1 MVYDISHFMG
11 SVCERDGCHEGTH
24 RKFRFNEL
32 SFLKLSDDECPVS
45 NDYWPVTALQTHAA
59 TEFSCYEV
67 QIIPILYRESVKN
80 NMWKFGRSSLSF
92 IFHQKWS
99 NNHGLAHM

>member
-1 MVYDISHFMG
+1 M
-11 SVCERDGCHEGTH
+11 
-24 RKFRFNEL
+24 
-32 SFLKLSDDECPVS
+32 SDDECPVS

-80 NMWKFGRSSLSF
+80 NMWKFGRSSLNLIS
-92 IFHQKWS
+92 HQKWS
-99 NNHGLAHM
+99 NYHGLAHI